1 MLKKNV
7 MEQAQAAADQ
17 ELKDAKRRKKAVRKF
32 VEDYTDEI
40 NRITGGTTNLLE
52 WLINVTIDTGSTSLD
67 ISYAGDK
74 LVLQG
79 IWKAFR
85 KLGYK
90 SAKRPDESESQFTC
104 YWDHPESDMRIW
116 LRFSSTV
123 CKRIKIGTKMEQVD
137 VYETRCG

>member
-7 MEQAQAAADQ
+7 MEQAAESADN
-17 ELKDAKRRKKAVRKF
+17 ELKEAKKRKKRVKKF
-32 VEDYTDEI
+32 IEDYEDEI

-52 WLINVTIDTGSTSLD
+52 WLIAVNIDTSSTSLD

-74 LVLQG
+74 LVMQG
-79 IWKAFR
+79 IFKAFR
-85 KLGYK
+85 KLGYV
-90 SAKRPDESESQFTC
+90 STKRPDANESAFTC
-104 YWDHPESDMRIW
+104 YWSHTDSDMRIW

-123 CKRIKIGTKMEQVD
+123 CKRVKIGTKMEEVD